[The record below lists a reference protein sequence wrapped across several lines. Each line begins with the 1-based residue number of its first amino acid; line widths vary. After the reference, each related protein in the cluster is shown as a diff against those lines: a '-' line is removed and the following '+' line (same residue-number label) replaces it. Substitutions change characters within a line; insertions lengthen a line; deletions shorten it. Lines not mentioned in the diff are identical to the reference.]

1 MRPKSSYHNQ
11 MNRMSMANEIMEDF
25 YQVKQF
31 DTQKVEN
38 VVTIGKI
45 TEKDK
50 FIAAK
55 QILLGLAFLYVLT
68 LLAYLLRPVEGLKLL
83 DICTTTFP
91 PLATL
96 ILVFY
101 FRQTHV

>member
-1 MRPKSSYHNQ
+1 MKRLD
-11 MNRMSMANEIMEDF
+11 MAEELLESF
-25 YQVKQF
+25 YKVKQF
-31 DTQKVEN
+31 DTQRFEAS
-38 VVTIGKI
+38 TTLGSI

-50 FIAAK
+50 FLAAK
-55 QILLGLAFLYVLT
+55 QILLGLAILYVLT
-68 LLAYLLRPVEGLKLL
+68 LAAYLLRPNEGLKLL

-101 FRQTHV
+101 FRQQSH